1 LRLGFSFE
9 GIFRNHQIVKDH
21 SRDTA
26 WYSVLD
32 REWPARKQSF
42 ERWLARDNFDTDG
55 RQRVS
60 LSEINRRPM

>member
-1 LRLGFSFE
+1 MVL
-9 GIFRNHQIVKDH
+9 
-21 SRDTA
+21 
-26 WYSVLD
+26 LD
-32 REWPARKQSF
+32 REWPSRKQSF